1 MIEKS
6 PSKPRINVEPE
17 IIGAGKF
24 VRGAPCSRS
33 SFVRTGRKIRRNALK
48 SLVWRKETTLGHAF
62 FVSLEPV
69 FSRQKSAL
77 LAHKR
82 ALCRWPHY
90 EERRQQG
97 ISKASS
103 DKGLRGRLLAAS
115 EAFFDAV
122 SRQNEVVETE

>member
-1 MIEKS
+1 M
-6 PSKPRINVEPE
+6 
-17 IIGAGKF
+17 
-24 VRGAPCSRS
+24 
-33 SFVRTGRKIRRNALK
+33 GRKIRRNALK

-69 FSRQKSAL
+69 FSRQKSAPC
-77 LAHKR
+77 AQTR
-82 ALCRWPHY
+82 ALPMAHY

-122 SRQNEVVETE
+122 SRRERGRGKGMKGRESCAKAQLSY